1 MDDTKYKITI
11 VGGGSTWTPGLLK
24 SLCIKKDKLPLRE
37 LVLYDIDEK
46 RQELIGKFAQI
57 LFSEENEQVKVIYT
71 TSKEIAYENTDFV
84 FCQIRSG
91 GFKMRELDEK
101 IPLKYGVVGQE
112 TCGPGGFAYG
122 LRSIP
127 DMIEIVNDVRK
138 RSKDTWILNYTN
150 PAAIV
155 AFALDKVFP
164 EDKRILNIC
173 DQPINLLKS
182 YGKIVNTDYKEL
194 QPVYFGLNHFGW
206 FKNLYNKEGVDLAP
220 IIKETILKNGFEPAD
235 KEERDQSWLDT
246 YAMVKKIL
254 ENYPEYL
261 PNTYLQYYLYP
272 EYKVS
277 QLNPNYTRTN
287 EIINGREKARLD
299 KVLGNKEIISMI
311 QAFGTGIGEDFN
323 IENARYHKIVIM
335 TDADVDGAHIRT
347 LLLTFFYRFMRP
359 LIEKGYVY
367 IAQPPLYKISLGKRI
382 EYAYSD
388 LELQKILET
397 FPKSSKPNIQ
407 RYKGLGEMNDEQLWE
422 TTMDPAARTLLQVT
436 LDDAI
441 EADTIFSM
449 LMGDD
454 VKPRRDFIEENAVY
468 VQNLDV

>member
-46 RQELIGKFAQI
+46 RQEPIGKFAQI

-287 EIINGREKARLD
+287 EIINGREKKVFLESQRVID
-299 KVLGNKEIISMI
+299 KNTAKGSPLAVNEAHADMIVDLAAAIVNNTNEEFILITRNEGTISNI
-311 QAFGTGIGEDFN
+311 PEDAMVEVNCAMDKNGPRKFS
-323 IENARYHKIVIM
+323 V
-335 TDADVDGAHIRT
+335 GAIS
-347 LLLTFFYRFMRP
+347 TF
-359 LIEKGYVY
+359 
-367 IAQPPLYKISLGKRI
+367 
-382 EYAYSD
+382 
-388 LELQKILET
+388 
-397 FPKSSKPNIQ
+397 
-407 RYKGLGEMNDEQLWE
+407 YKGLIEQQYAYEKLTCEAFFEKSYHKALAALTLNRTVIDGFKAKKILDELIIANKGYWPE
-422 TTMDPAARTLLQVT
+422 LL
-436 LDDAI
+436 
-441 EADTIFSM
+441 
-449 LMGDD
+449 
-454 VKPRRDFIEENAVY
+454 
-468 VQNLDV
+468 